1 VALLT
6 QVKPGDLTRRIWL
19 VLWCPPCT
27 RADLRPVEN
36 AFGRTTSQVSPAPVE
51 ISALTLT
58 TEEISKT
65 IRMAGNVNCMLDER
79 YEGIDKGEEGM
90 LEKPTLLSV

>member
-1 VALLT
+1 MALLI

-19 VLWCPPCT
+19 VLWYPPRT
-27 RADLRPVEN
+27 RAYLRPVEN
-36 AFGRTTSQVSPAPVE
+36 AFGRSASQVSPAPIE

-65 IRMAGNVNCMLDER
+65 IRMAGM
-79 YEGIDKGEEGM
+79 
-90 LEKPTLLSV
+90 